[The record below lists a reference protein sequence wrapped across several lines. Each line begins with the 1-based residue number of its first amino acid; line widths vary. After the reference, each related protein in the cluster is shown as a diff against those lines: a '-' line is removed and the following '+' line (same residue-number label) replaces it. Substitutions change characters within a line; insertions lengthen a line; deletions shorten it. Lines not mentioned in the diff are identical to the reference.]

1 MVCLII
7 KKETAF
13 CTSLV
18 WVLIDHH
25 IMWTY
30 TQASF
35 RFKDLLSCVTKFST
49 VFLLYKYRSVD
60 GEGPYRSPRPAV
72 RVSCVCV
79 LGQKYINIYS
89 WLKRNQ
95 AWWRGILSSTK
106 RGNSSSTEIDARRPL
121 SRATTERLRFFCLSF
136 YRSNSLS
143 KTFERLRIP
152 NLVNLCA

>member
-1 MVCLII
+1 MRQSQTIDKVTHLCKFSSSWYVSLWLNYFVLRFIMVCLII

-72 RVSCVCV
+72 RVSCLCS
-79 LGQKYINIYS
+79 GPKIHKYIQLIE
-89 WLKRNQ
+89 
-95 AWWRGILSSTK
+95 TK
-106 RGNSSSTEIDARRPL
+106 SGLMTRHLIQ
-121 SRATTERLRFFCLSF
+121 
-136 YRSNSLS
+136 Y
-143 KTFERLRIP
+143 
-152 NLVNLCA
+152 